1 MKSKVLL
8 IAPLFVLLVAACERT
23 MKRTEVR
30 PNILFVIS
38 DDQSFGHTSF
48 GGSSF
53 IQTPAFDR
61 IASEGVYF
69 TNCYATSP
77 GCAPARSA
85 IVTGRYPW
93 QNEQSGQHAS
103 EWLNKYIS
111 FIDRLAANGYRTG
124 RTGKGVQP
132 FYYSGKAEESHIR
145 NEDAA
150 GKAGNSARYQ
160 PGDPARPTEGVSK
173 VDYFANF
180 KNFIDQ
186 NDGNA
191 PFFFWFGAYEPH
203 RPYEK
208 DAWKRTN
215 KSPDSV
221 TVPGYLPNNEVI
233 RRDLLDYA
241 VEIEWYDQHLQ
252 KMLGYLEKTGQLE
265 NTIVIVT
272 SDNGMPFPRAK
283 ANAYE
288 DGIHVPF
295 AVRYPKSFPGGRVVE
310 DFIGFIDLAPTIL
323 EVTGTSAGEMQPM
336 TGRSLLDVLTSR
348 EEGQVDADRV
358 YVLSGRERHSSSRH
372 LNYGF
377 PQRAI
382 RKGRYLY
389 TWNVHP
395 RRWPAGAPQRYSQ
408 EDSTLLLGMHGLDS
422 MGRYVAQSAY
432 TDIDDCPSKAWLVE
446 NHQDP
451 KVRPYFELAVG
462 KRQEYELFDLEKD
475 RYCLHN
481 LAGMEQYN
489 EIESELHTILMEE
502 LKRTKDPR
510 VVGPKPGVFDT
521 YKRYSKMRSFPKPA
535 Q

>member
-103 EWLNKYIS
+103 AWLNKYIS

-180 KNFIDQ
+180 KSFMDQ

-221 TVPGYLPNNEVI
+221 TVPGYLPNDEVI

-252 KMLGYLEKTGQLE
+252 KMLDYLEKTGQLE

-336 TGRSLLDVLTSR
+336 TGRSLLEVLTSR
-348 EEGQVDADRV
+348 GEGQVDADRV
-358 YVLSGRERHSSSRH
+358 YVLSGRERHSSSRYR
-372 LNYGF
+372 NYGF

-446 NHQDP
+446 NHQAP